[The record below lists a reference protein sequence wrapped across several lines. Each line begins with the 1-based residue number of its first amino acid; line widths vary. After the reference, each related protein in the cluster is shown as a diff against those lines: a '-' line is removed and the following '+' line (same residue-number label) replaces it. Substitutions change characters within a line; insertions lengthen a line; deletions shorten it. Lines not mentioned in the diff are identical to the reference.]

1 MAVGLKSRIPPRR
14 LPPSQ
19 TSQISRV
26 SQAAL
31 SSRGGTSSEAK
42 VTSISKLQPTV
53 TPRRLPTTQV
63 VSSQVKRL
71 PNHRQLPFWLRSLIG
86 AQRSLSILTGTLAI
100 AVLSVYG
107 QTVYSQQ
114 LWSQEYRKLENLQR
128 NERQLTAA
136 SEVLKNQIAQ
146 QAETSRAGLVPSN
159 PDNTIFLQ
167 PAPQRPAPAP
177 MPLAPEAAQPAPF
190 SPIGY

>member
-14 LPPSQ
+14 LPPSR
-19 TSQISRV
+19 TSQAVVYPS
-26 SQAAL
+26 
-31 SSRGGTSSEAK
+31 GTK
-42 VTSISKLQPTV
+42 VTPITQLQPS
-53 TPRRLPTTQV
+53 TPPLRIASANVR
-63 VSSQVKRL
+63 RL
-71 PNHRQLPFWLRSLIG
+71 PNHRQLPLWLRSLIG
-86 AQRSLSILTGTLAI
+86 VQRSLSILTGTLSI

-128 NERQLTAA
+128 NERQLTTA

-159 PDNTIFLQ
+159 PANTIFLQ
-167 PAPQRPAPAP
+167 PAPERPAPVA
-177 MPLAPEAAQPAPF
+177 MPIPPEATKPATF
-190 SPIGY
+190 SPVGY

>member
-19 TSQISRV
+19 LSQTSQISRTAIHP
-26 SQAAL
+26 S
-31 SSRGGTSSEAK
+31 GTQ
-42 VTSISKLQPTV
+42 VTPITKLQPTV
-53 TPRRLPTTQV
+53 APRRVQAAN
-63 VSSQVKRL
+63 VKRL
-71 PNHRQLPFWLRSLIG
+71 PNNRQLPLWLRSLIG
-86 AQRSLSILTGTLAI
+86 VQRSLSILTGTLSI

-159 PDNTIFLQ
+159 PANTIFLQ
-167 PAPQRPAPAP
+167 PAPQRPAPVATP
-177 MPLAPEAAQPAPF
+177 IAPEDAKPTTF
-190 SPIGY
+190 SPLGY

>member
-19 TSQISRV
+19 SSQISRV
-26 SQAAL
+26 NQTAIYPSGA
-31 SSRGGTSSEAK
+31 SGAK
-42 VTSISKLQPTV
+42 VTPITKLQPIA
-53 TPRRLPTTQV
+53 TPRRPPTAQIA
-63 VSSQVKRL
+63 SAQVKRL
-71 PNHRQLPFWLRSLIG
+71 PNNRQLPLWLRSLIG
-86 AQRSLSILTGTLAI
+86 AQRSLSILTGALSI

-128 NERQLTAA
+128 HERQLTAA

-159 PDNTIFLQ
+159 PANTIFLQ

-177 MPLAPEAAQPAPF
+177 MPPAPVESQPTSF
-190 SPIGY
+190 SPVGY

>member
-1 MAVGLKSRIPPRR
+1 MAVSLKSTIPLRR

-19 TSQISRV
+19 ISQISQISRTV
-26 SQAAL
+26 TYP
-31 SSRGGTSSEAK
+31 GGTK
-42 VTSISKLQPTV
+42 VTPITKLQPT
-53 TPRRLPTTQV
+53 TAPRRVQ
-63 VSSQVKRL
+63 SANVKRL
-71 PNHRQLPFWLRSLIG
+71 PNNRQLPLWLRSLIG
-86 AQRSLSILTGTLAI
+86 AQRSLSILTGTLSI

-146 QAETSRAGLVPSN
+146 QAETTRAGLVPSN
-159 PDNTIFLQ
+159 PANTIFLQ

-177 MPLAPEAAQPAPF
+177 MPIAPEAAKPTTF
-190 SPIGY
+190 SPLGY

>member
-19 TSQISRV
+19 VSQTSQISRTAIYP
-26 SQAAL
+26 S
-31 SSRGGTSSEAK
+31 GTK
-42 VTSISKLQPTV
+42 VTPITKLQPTV
-53 TPRRLPTTQV
+53 DPRRVQ
-63 VSSQVKRL
+63 SANVKRL
-71 PNHRQLPFWLRSLIG
+71 PNHRQLPLWLRSLIG
-86 AQRSLSILTGTLAI
+86 AQRTLSILTGTLSI

-159 PDNTIFLQ
+159 PANTIFLQ
-167 PAPQRPAPAP
+167 PAPQRPAPVATPIAP
-177 MPLAPEAAQPAPF
+177 AKPTTF
-190 SPIGY
+190 SPLGY

>member
-19 TSQISRV
+19 INQTSQISQIT
-26 SQAAL
+26 SF
-31 SSRGGTSSEAK
+31 SSGAK
-42 VTSISKLQPTV
+42 VTPITKLQPTV
-53 TPRRLPTTQV
+53 APRRLPAPNI
-63 VSSQVKRL
+63 KRL
-71 PNHRQLPFWLRSLIG
+71 PNNRQLPLWLRSLIG
-86 AQRSLSILTGTLAI
+86 AQRSLSIFTGALSL

-128 NERQLTAA
+128 HERQLTAA

-159 PDNTIFLQ
+159 PANTIFLQ

-177 MPLAPEAAQPAPF
+177 MPPAPAASKSASF
-190 SPIGY
+190 SPVGY